1 MIREYQILE
10 KIGKGTFGTVYKVKK
25 YNESF
30 LYVIKQ
36 IPLNELTEE
45 QINQVNSEAKL
56 LSLINSNF
64 VVKYFESFIDNY
76 ELFIVMEYCDNG
88 DLYHFLQEQQIK
100 STPLKEDLVWQIFIK
115 ITLGLITIHKMKILH
130 RDLKTLNI
138 FLNKDMGVKIGD
150 LGIAKQLNQGSFANT
165 LIGTPYYISPEMC
178 EDKPYNQKSDVW
190 ALGCILYELCTFRHP
205 FDATNQGALFIK
217 IMKENPDPI
226 FACYSSNLQKLVN
239 QILEKNYEKRPSC
252 LDILNN
258 PIVIEKAK
266 KFGLYHELEKACYGN
281 NEINSQ
287 TLNNIYNN
295 NDYNNFMNAQNG
307 VTQTLNNYDLQ
318 NNYIDTENILLKT
331 QLEEPNNNNKIFVK
345 KLVEPIIDIRAQN
358 INQKNGFS
366 HDKKGIKNNN
376 NNYVNINQFN
386 KDKNIMQYIDPI
398 NINVINKAEYSN
410 YPVVPQYKILNNNY
424 NLVNQD
430 YYYLN
435 NNNINYT
442 NLNAAYNNDINQNNI
457 YYDLLLNN
465 NNINA
470 NQYSSIP
477 FQKKEPMKIAKV
489 TKIYDQP
496 NPRQIIPKLKKF
508 NTNIEDRNIDDIN
521 DSLSVSVKIVPMDQ
535 DRNLIYPESVK
546 DSDINN
552 YPNYSDNLEKYSE
565 EFPFDNIKYLNQNNA
580 APVNNIA
587 GDNKEYKFEIQ
598 KNNDLSIKNEIS
610 NKFVIQKNSNNNINI
625 LSNENK
631 FNNNN
636 NNNNNNKLNKTSIN
650 ISSSINDNFNINVNH
665 QEPLPIGNQMKS
677 EKINEDISDLSSS
690 DFNLL
695 KDSGNNI
702 KMNNEDLK
710 INENMENNIKQ
721 ENNIEIDSLENKLIQ
736 VKNDIYL
743 LIGEADYKKL
753 MDFYETSKDKDK
765 DNILIGKYVEG
776 KYPKEKIEKFLD
788 LYSLF
793 KTIDSNINN
802 KK

>member
-36 IPLNELTEE
+36 IPLNELTED
-45 QINQVNSEAKL
+45 QIKQVNTEAKL

-115 ITLGLITIHKMKILH
+115 ITLGLSTIHKMKILH

-205 FDATNQGALFIK
+205 FDATNQGALFLK
-217 IMKENPDPI
+217 IMKENPEPI

-287 TLNNIYNN
+287 TLNNIYDN
-295 NDYNNFMNAQNG
+295 NDYNNFINAQNG

-345 KLVEPIIDIRAQN
+345 KLVEPIKDIRAQN
-358 INQKNGFS
+358 IKQRNGLS
-366 HDKKGIKNNN
+366 RDKKIIQNNN
-376 NNYVNINQFN
+376 NNYVNINQFGN
-386 KDKNIMQYIDPI
+386 DKNIMQYIDPI
-398 NINVINKAEYSN
+398 NINLINKTEYSN

-435 NNNINYT
+435 NNINYT
-442 NLNAAYNNDINQNNI
+442 NLNAVYNNDINQNNI
-457 YYDLLLNN
+457 YYNALLNN

-477 FQKKEPMKIAKV
+477 FPKKEPMKIAKV

-496 NPRQIIPKLKKF
+496 NPRQIIPKIKKY
-508 NTNIEDRNIDDIN
+508 NTSIEDRNIDEIN

-535 DRNLIYPESVK
+535 DRNLIYPENVK

-552 YPNYSDNLEKYSE
+552 YPSYSDNLEKYSE

-636 NNNNNNKLNKTSIN
+636 NNNNNNNKLNKTSIN

-702 KMNNEDLK
+702 KMSNEDLK

>member
-45 QINQVNSEAKL
+45 QIKQVNTEAKL

-115 ITLGLITIHKMKILH
+115 ITLGLSTIHKMKILH

-205 FDATNQGALFIK
+205 FDATNQGALFLK
-217 IMKENPDPI
+217 IMKENPEPI

-345 KLVEPIIDIRAQN
+345 KLVEPIKDIRAQN
-358 INQKNGFS
+358 IKQRNGLS
-366 HDKKGIKNNN
+366 RDKKIIQNNN
-376 NNYVNINQFN
+376 NNYVNINQFGN
-386 KDKNIMQYIDPI
+386 DKNIMQYIDPI
-398 NINVINKAEYSN
+398 NINLINKTEYSN

-435 NNNINYT
+435 NNINYT
-442 NLNAAYNNDINQNNI
+442 NLNAVYNNDINQNNI
-457 YYDLLLNN
+457 YYNALLNN

-477 FQKKEPMKIAKV
+477 FPKKEPMKIA
-489 TKIYDQP
+489 IYDQP
-496 NPRQIIPKLKKF
+496 NPRQIIPKIKKY
-508 NTNIEDRNIDDIN
+508 NTSIEDRNIDEIN

-535 DRNLIYPESVK
+535 DRNLIYPENVK

-552 YPNYSDNLEKYSE
+552 YPSYSDNLEKYSE

-631 FNNNN
+631 F
-636 NNNNNNKLNKTSIN
+636 NNNNNKLNKTSIN

>member
-10 KIGKGTFGTVYKVKK
+10 KIGKGTFGIVYKVKK
-25 YNESF
+25 YNDPF

-45 QINQVNSEAKL
+45 QIKQVNTEAKL

-64 VVKYFESFIDNY
+64 VVKYFESFIENY

-115 ITLGLITIHKMKILH
+115 ITLGLTTIHKMKILH

-138 FLNKDMGVKIGD
+138 FLNKDMGIKIGD

-205 FDATNQGALFIK
+205 FDATNQAALFLK
-217 IMKENPDPI
+217 ILKNNPEPI

-266 KFGLYHELEKACYGN
+266 KFGLYNELVKVCYDN
-281 NEINSQ
+281 DEINSK
-287 TLNNIYNN
+287 TINNIYNN
-295 NDYNNFMNAQNG
+295 NDYNIFMKAQNG
-307 VTQTLNNYDLQ
+307 VTKTLNNYDIQ

-331 QLEEPNNNNKIFVK
+331 HLQEPNNDNKIFVK
-345 KLVEPIIDIRAQN
+345 KLVEPIKDVRAQN
-358 INQKNGFS
+358 INQRNGFPI
-366 HDKKGIKNNN
+366 DKKRIKNNN
-376 NNYVNINQFN
+376 NNFVNINQFD
-386 KDKNIMQYIDPI
+386 KDI
-398 NINVINKAEYSN
+398 NIIQYVDPNNINLMNKVEYNN
-410 YPVVPQYKILNNNY
+410 YQGIPQYKILDNNY

-435 NNNINYT
+435 NNNINYN
-442 NLNAAYNNDINQNNI
+442 NLNVVYNNDISQNNI
-457 YYDLLLNN
+457 YYNVIPAN
-465 NNINA
+465 SNINA
-470 NQYSSIP
+470 NQFSSIP
-477 FQKKEPMKIAKV
+477 LPKNEPIKIAKV

-496 NPRQIIPKLKKF
+496 NPRQIIPKLKKY
-508 NTNIEDRNIDDIN
+508 NVNIEDRNIDDVN

-535 DRNLIYPESVK
+535 DRNLIYPEIIK
-546 DSDINN
+546 NSDNNN
-552 YPNYSDNLEKYSE
+552 YPNNSDKLENYSE
-565 EFPFDNIKYLNQNNA
+565 EFGYDNIKYLNKNNA
-580 APVNNIA
+580 APLNNIS
-587 GDNKEYKFEIQ
+587 GDKKEFRYEIQ
-598 KNNDLSIKNEIS
+598 KNNDLSIKNGIS
-610 NKFVIQKNSNNNINI
+610 NQFVIQKNSNNNINI
-625 LSNENK
+625 YSNDNK
-631 FNNNN
+631 YNNNN
-636 NNNNNNKLNKTSIN
+636 SNKLNKTSIN
-650 ISSSINDNFNINVNH
+650 ISSSINDNFNIIVNH
-665 QEPLPIGNQMKS
+665 QEPLPIGNQIKP
-677 EKINEDISDLSSS
+677 EKINDENSDLSSS

-695 KDSGNNI
+695 KDSGNI
-702 KMNNEDLK
+702 KMSNDDLK
-710 INENMENNIKQ
+710 INENENMKNTIKLQ
-721 ENNIEIDSLENKLIQ
+721 ENDNEINSLENKLIK

-743 LIGEADYKKL
+743 LIGEEDYKKL
-753 MDFYETSKDKDK
+753 MEFYETSKDNDK
-765 DNILIGKYVEG
+765 DNLLIGKYIEG

-793 KTIDSNINN
+793 KTIDVKLIN
-802 KK
+802 K

>member
-45 QINQVNSEAKL
+45 QIKQVNTEAKL

-64 VVKYFESFIDNY
+64 VVKYFESFIENY

-115 ITLGLITIHKMKILH
+115 ITLGLSTIHKMKILH

-190 ALGCILYELCTFRHP
+190 ALGCVLYELCTFRHP
-205 FDATNQGALFIK
+205 FDATNQGALFLK
-217 IMKENPDPI
+217 ILKDNPDPI

-287 TLNNIYNN
+287 TINNIYNN

-345 KLVEPIIDIRAQN
+345 KLVEPIKDIRAQN
-358 INQKNGFS
+358 IKQRNGLS
-366 HDKKGIKNNN
+366 RDKKIIQNNN
-376 NNYVNINQFN
+376 NNYVNINQFGN
-386 KDKNIMQYIDPI
+386 DKNIMQYIDPI
-398 NINVINKAEYSN
+398 NINLINKTEYSN

-435 NNNINYT
+435 NNINYT
-442 NLNAAYNNDINQNNI
+442 NLNAVYNNDINQNNI
-457 YYDLLLNN
+457 YYNALLNN

-477 FQKKEPMKIAKV
+477 FPKKEPMKIAKV

-496 NPRQIIPKLKKF
+496 NPRQIIPKIKKY
-508 NTNIEDRNIDDIN
+508 NTSIEDRNIDEIN

-535 DRNLIYPESVK
+535 DRNLIYPENVK

-552 YPNYSDNLEKYSE
+552 YPSYSDNLEKYSE

-636 NNNNNNKLNKTSIN
+636 NNNNNKLNKTSIN

-695 KDSGNNI
+695 KDSGNI
-702 KMNNEDLK
+702 KMSNEDLK

-793 KTIDSNINN
+793 KTIDSNITN

>member
-45 QINQVNSEAKL
+45 QIKQVNTEAKL

-115 ITLGLITIHKMKILH
+115 ITLGLSTIHKMKILH

-205 FDATNQGALFIK
+205 FDATNQGALFLK
-217 IMKENPDPI
+217 IMKENPEPI

-287 TLNNIYNN
+287 TLNNIYDN
-295 NDYNNFMNAQNG
+295 NDYNNFINAQNG

-345 KLVEPIIDIRAQN
+345 KLVEPIKDIRAQN
-358 INQKNGFS
+358 IKQRNGLS
-366 HDKKGIKNNN
+366 RDKKIIQNNN
-376 NNYVNINQFN
+376 NNYVNINQFGN
-386 KDKNIMQYIDPI
+386 DKNIMQYIDPI
-398 NINVINKAEYSN
+398 NINLINKTEYSN

-435 NNNINYT
+435 NNINYT
-442 NLNAAYNNDINQNNI
+442 NLNAVYNNDINQNNI
-457 YYDLLLNN
+457 YYNALLNN

-477 FQKKEPMKIAKV
+477 FPKKEPMKIAKV

-496 NPRQIIPKLKKF
+496 NPRQIIPKIKKY
-508 NTNIEDRNIDDIN
+508 NTSIEDRNIDEIN

-535 DRNLIYPESVK
+535 DRNLIYPENVK

-552 YPNYSDNLEKYSE
+552 YPSYSDNLEKYSE

>member
-45 QINQVNSEAKL
+45 QIKQVNTEAKL

-115 ITLGLITIHKMKILH
+115 ITLGLSTIHKMKILH

-205 FDATNQGALFIK
+205 FDATNQGALFLK
-217 IMKENPDPI
+217 IMKENPEPI

-345 KLVEPIIDIRAQN
+345 KLVEPIKDIRAQN
-358 INQKNGFS
+358 IKQRNGLS
-366 HDKKGIKNNN
+366 RDKKIIQNNN
-376 NNYVNINQFN
+376 NNYVNINQFGN
-386 KDKNIMQYIDPI
+386 DKNIMQYIDPI
-398 NINVINKAEYSN
+398 NINLINKTEYSN

-435 NNNINYT
+435 NNINYT
-442 NLNAAYNNDINQNNI
+442 NLNAVYNNDINQNNI
-457 YYDLLLNN
+457 YYNALLNN

-477 FQKKEPMKIAKV
+477 FPKKEPMKIAKV

-496 NPRQIIPKLKKF
+496 NPRQIIPKIKKY
-508 NTNIEDRNIDDIN
+508 NTSIEDRNIDEIN

-535 DRNLIYPESVK
+535 DRNLIYPENIK

-636 NNNNNNKLNKTSIN
+636 NNNNNNNKLNKTSIN

-702 KMNNEDLK
+702 KMSNEDLK

>member
-25 YNESF
+25 YNDPF

-45 QINQVNSEAKL
+45 QIKQVNTEAKL

-64 VVKYFESFIDNY
+64 VVKYFESFIEKY

-115 ITLGLITIHKMKILH
+115 ITLGLTTIHKMKILH

-138 FLNKDMGVKIGD
+138 FLNKDMGIKIGD

-205 FDATNQGALFIK
+205 FDATNQAALFLK
-217 IMKENPDPI
+217 ILKNNPEPI

-266 KFGLYHELEKACYGN
+266 KFGLYNELIKVCYDN
-281 NEINSQ
+281 DEINSK
-287 TLNNIYNN
+287 TINNIYNN
-295 NDYNNFMNAQNG
+295 NDYNIFMKAQNG
-307 VTQTLNNYDLQ
+307 VTKTLNNYDIQ

-331 QLEEPNNNNKIFVK
+331 HLQEPNNDNKIFVK
-345 KLVEPIIDIRAQN
+345 KLVEPIKDVRAQN
-358 INQKNGFS
+358 INQRNGFPI
-366 HDKKGIKNNN
+366 DKKRIKNNN
-376 NNYVNINQFN
+376 NNFVNINQFD
-386 KDKNIMQYIDPI
+386 KDI
-398 NINVINKAEYSN
+398 NIIQYVDPNNINLMNKVEYNN
-410 YPVVPQYKILNNNY
+410 YQGIPQYKILDNNY

-435 NNNINYT
+435 NNNINYN
-442 NLNAAYNNDINQNNI
+442 NLNVVYNNDINQNNI
-457 YYDLLLNN
+457 YYNIIPAN

-470 NQYSSIP
+470 NQFSSIP
-477 FQKKEPMKIAKV
+477 LPKNEPIKIAKV

-496 NPRQIIPKLKKF
+496 NPRQIIPKLKKY
-508 NTNIEDRNIDDIN
+508 NVNIEDRNIDDVN

-535 DRNLIYPESVK
+535 DRNLIYPEIIK
-546 DSDINN
+546 NSDNNN
-552 YPNYSDNLEKYSE
+552 YPNNSDKLENYSE
-565 EFPFDNIKYLNQNNA
+565 EFGYDNIKYLNKNNA
-580 APVNNIA
+580 APLNNIS
-587 GDNKEYKFEIQ
+587 GDKKEFRYEIQ
-598 KNNDLSIKNEIS
+598 KNNDLSIKNGIS
-610 NKFVIQKNSNNNINI
+610 NQFVIQKNSNNNINI
-625 LSNENK
+625 YSNDNK
-631 FNNNN
+631 YNNNN
-636 NNNNNNKLNKTSIN
+636 SNKLNKTSIN
-650 ISSSINDNFNINVNH
+650 ISSSINDNFNIIVNH
-665 QEPLPIGNQMKS
+665 QEPLPIGNQIKP
-677 EKINEDISDLSSS
+677 EKINDENSDLSSS

-695 KDSGNNI
+695 KDSGNI
-702 KMNNEDLK
+702 KMSNEDLK
-710 INENMENNIKQ
+710 INENENMKNTIKLQ
-721 ENNIEIDSLENKLIQ
+721 ENDNEINSLENKLIK

-743 LIGEADYKKL
+743 LIGEEDYKKL
-753 MDFYETSKDKDK
+753 MEFYETSKDNDK
-765 DNILIGKYVEG
+765 DNLLIGKYIEG

-793 KTIDSNINN
+793 KTIDAKLIN
-802 KK
+802 K

>member
-1 MIREYQILE
+1 
-10 KIGKGTFGTVYKVKK
+10 
-25 YNESF
+25 
-30 LYVIKQ
+30 
-36 IPLNELTEE
+36 
-45 QINQVNSEAKL
+45 
-56 LSLINSNF
+56 
-64 VVKYFESFIDNY
+64 
-76 ELFIVMEYCDNG
+76 
-88 DLYHFLQEQQIK
+88 
-100 STPLKEDLVWQIFIK
+100 
-115 ITLGLITIHKMKILH
+115 
-130 RDLKTLNI
+130 
-138 FLNKDMGVKIGD
+138 
-150 LGIAKQLNQGSFANT
+150 
-165 LIGTPYYISPEMC
+165 
-178 EDKPYNQKSDVW
+178 
-190 ALGCILYELCTFRHP
+190 
-205 FDATNQGALFIK
+205 
-217 IMKENPDPI
+217 
-226 FACYSSNLQKLVN
+226 
-239 QILEKNYEKRPSC
+239 
-252 LDILNN
+252 
-258 PIVIEKAK
+258 
-266 KFGLYHELEKACYGN
+266 
-281 NEINSQ
+281 
-287 TLNNIYNN
+287 
-295 NDYNNFMNAQNG
+295 
-307 VTQTLNNYDLQ
+307 
-318 NNYIDTENILLKT
+318 
-331 QLEEPNNNNKIFVK
+331 
-345 KLVEPIIDIRAQN
+345 
-358 INQKNGFS
+358 
-366 HDKKGIKNNN
+366 
-376 NNYVNINQFN
+376 
-386 KDKNIMQYIDPI
+386 
-398 NINVINKAEYSN
+398 
-410 YPVVPQYKILNNNY
+410 VPQYKILNNNY

-435 NNNINYT
+435 NNINYT
-442 NLNAAYNNDINQNNI
+442 NLNAVYNNDINQNNI
-457 YYDLLLNN
+457 YYNALLNN

-477 FQKKEPMKIAKV
+477 FPKKEPMKIAKV

-496 NPRQIIPKLKKF
+496 NPRQIIPKIKKY
-508 NTNIEDRNIDDIN
+508 NTSIEDRNIDEIN

-535 DRNLIYPESVK
+535 DRNLIYPENVK

-552 YPNYSDNLEKYSE
+552 YPSYSDNLEKYSE

-636 NNNNNNKLNKTSIN
+636 NNNNKLNKTSIN

-695 KDSGNNI
+695 KDSDNNI

>member
-45 QINQVNSEAKL
+45 QIKQVNTEAKL

-115 ITLGLITIHKMKILH
+115 ITLGLSTIHKMKILH

-205 FDATNQGALFIK
+205 FDATNQGALFLK
-217 IMKENPDPI
+217 IMKENPEPI

-295 NDYNNFMNAQNG
+295 NDYNNFMNVPNG
-307 VTQTLNNYDLQ
+307 DTQTLNNYDLQ

-345 KLVEPIIDIRAQN
+345 KLVEPIKDIRAQN
-358 INQKNGFS
+358 IKQRNGLS
-366 HDKKGIKNNN
+366 RDKKIIQNNN
-376 NNYVNINQFN
+376 NNYVNINQFGN
-386 KDKNIMQYIDPI
+386 DKNIMQYIDPI
-398 NINVINKAEYSN
+398 NINLINKAEYNN
-410 YPVVPQYKILNNNY
+410 YPIVPQYKILNNNY

-435 NNNINYT
+435 NNINYT
-442 NLNAAYNNDINQNNI
+442 NLNAVYNNDINQNNI
-457 YYDLLLNN
+457 YYNALLNN

-477 FQKKEPMKIAKV
+477 FPKKEPMKIAKV

-496 NPRQIIPKLKKF
+496 NPRQIIPKIKKY
-508 NTNIEDRNIDDIN
+508 NTSIEDRNIDEIN

-535 DRNLIYPESVK
+535 DRNLIYPENVK

-552 YPNYSDNLEKYSE
+552 YPSYSDNLEKYSE

-598 KNNDLSIKNEIS
+598 KNNDLSIKNGIS

-631 FNNNN
+631 F
-636 NNNNNNKLNKTSIN
+636 NNNNNKLNKTSIN

-702 KMNNEDLK
+702 KMSNEDLK

>member
-45 QINQVNSEAKL
+45 QIKQVNTEAKL

-115 ITLGLITIHKMKILH
+115 ITLGLSTIHKMKILH

-205 FDATNQGALFIK
+205 FDATNQGALFLK
-217 IMKENPDPI
+217 IMKENPEPI

-287 TLNNIYNN
+287 TFNNIYNN

-345 KLVEPIIDIRAQN
+345 KLVEPIKDIRAQN
-358 INQKNGFS
+358 IKQRNGLS
-366 HDKKGIKNNN
+366 RDKKIIQNNN
-376 NNYVNINQFN
+376 NNYVNINQFGN
-386 KDKNIMQYIDPI
+386 DKNIMQYIDPI
-398 NINVINKAEYSN
+398 NINLINKTEYSN

-435 NNNINYT
+435 NNINYT
-442 NLNAAYNNDINQNNI
+442 NLNAVYNNDINQNNI
-457 YYDLLLNN
+457 YYNALLNN

-477 FQKKEPMKIAKV
+477 FPKKEPMKIAKV

-496 NPRQIIPKLKKF
+496 NPRQIIPKIKKY
-508 NTNIEDRNIDDIN
+508 NTSIEDRNIDEIN

-535 DRNLIYPESVK
+535 DRNLIYPENVK

-636 NNNNNNKLNKTSIN
+636 NNNNNNNKLNKTSIN

-695 KDSGNNI
+695 KDSDNNI

>member
-45 QINQVNSEAKL
+45 QIKQVNTEAKL

-115 ITLGLITIHKMKILH
+115 ITLGLSTIHKMKILH

-205 FDATNQGALFIK
+205 FDATNQGALFLK
-217 IMKENPDPI
+217 IMKENPEPI

-345 KLVEPIIDIRAQN
+345 KLVEPIKDIRAQN
-358 INQKNGFS
+358 IKQRNGLS
-366 HDKKGIKNNN
+366 RDKKIIQNNN
-376 NNYVNINQFN
+376 NNYVNINQFGN
-386 KDKNIMQYIDPI
+386 DKNIMQYIDPI
-398 NINVINKAEYSN
+398 NINLINKTEYSN

-435 NNNINYT
+435 NNINYT
-442 NLNAAYNNDINQNNI
+442 NLNAVYNNDINQNNI
-457 YYDLLLNN
+457 YYNALLNN

-477 FQKKEPMKIAKV
+477 FPKKEPMKIAKV

-496 NPRQIIPKLKKF
+496 NPRQIIPKIKKY
-508 NTNIEDRNIDDIN
+508 NTSIEDRNIDEIN

-535 DRNLIYPESVK
+535 DRNLIYPENVK

-636 NNNNNNKLNKTSIN
+636 NNNNNKLNKTSIN

-702 KMNNEDLK
+702 KMSNEDLK